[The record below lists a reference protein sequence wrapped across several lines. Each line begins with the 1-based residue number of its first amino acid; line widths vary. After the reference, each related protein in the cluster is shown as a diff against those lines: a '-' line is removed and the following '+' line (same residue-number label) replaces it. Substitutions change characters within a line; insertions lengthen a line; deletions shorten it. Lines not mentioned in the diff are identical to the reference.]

1 MKTWEKS
8 SSMANW
14 NIRLL
19 SVTSIL
25 LAATAAAAQTTAKT
39 APGGQVTFTK
49 NVAPIL
55 QRACQNCHRTGSI
68 APMSL
73 LTYQEVRPWARSIK
87 ENVAKRE
94 MPPFYIDKN
103 VGISE
108 FKNDASLSDAE
119 ITTIVKWVDSGAPQG
134 NPADMPPPRQFE
146 DSDRFHFSPDL
157 VVQLPKDE
165 ILPARSPDTWKD
177 ILVDPH
183 LTEDRWIQAVE
194 TKPTKGFRVVH
205 HTVTSLVSDDT
216 NLVPSDGGVQGTF
229 LNEYAV
235 GKNGDIFPEGAA
247 RLIKAGTKINFNVHL
262 HADGEDTPLNVALAI
277 KFYPVGYK
285 PKHIEQT
292 ENVGYVLDLDLPPNT
307 DNIRTDRYYT
317 LTKPTRILS
326 FQPHMHVRGK
336 GLCLE
341 AIYPGG
347 GLTADKVETLSCV
360 NKYRFGW
367 HIVYMYQDDVQPL
380 LPAGTVLHVISWH
393 DNTAANKANPDPDNW
408 IGFGQRSTDDMGFA
422 WVSYYQLSDEEFKQ
436 MVLERRE
443 RQKAKTVSARLG
455 Q

>member
-1 MKTWEKS
+1 MPNSKYRVFTF
-8 SSMANW
+8 
-14 NIRLL
+14 
-19 SVTSIL
+19 TTTL
-25 LAATAAAAQTTAKT
+25 LAATAAAGMAAAQTAAKT
-39 APGGQVTFTK
+39 ANDGQVTFTK
-49 NVAPIL
+49 DVAPIL
-55 QRACQNCHRTGSI
+55 QRACQDCHRPDSI

-73 LTYQEVRPWARSIK
+73 LTYEEARPWARAMK
-87 ENVAKRE
+87 ENVMRRE

-119 ITTIVKWVDSGAPQG
+119 IATIAKWVDSGAPRG
-134 NPADMPPPRQFE
+134 NPADMPPPRKFE
-146 DSDRFHFSPDL
+146 SNDRFHFTPDL
-157 VVQLPKDE
+157 VVTLPKDE

-177 ILVDPH
+177 IVVDPH
-183 LTEDRWIQAVE
+183 LTTDRWIQAVE
-194 TKPTKGFRVVH
+194 TKPTKGFRVLH
-205 HTVTSLVSDDT
+205 HTVTSLIADDT

-247 RLIKAGTKINFNVHL
+247 RLIKAGTKINFNLHL

-285 PKHIEQT
+285 PKFVELT
-292 ENVGYVLDLDLPPNT
+292 ENVGYVQDIDLPPNT

-317 LTKPTRILS
+317 LATPTRILS

-341 AIYPGG
+341 AIYPRGSFSV
-347 GLTADKVETLSCV
+347 DKVETLSCV

-367 HIVYMYQDDVQPL
+367 HIVYMYKDDVQPL

-408 IGFGQRSTDDMGFA
+408 VGFGQRSTDDMGFA
-422 WVSYYQLSDEEFKQ
+422 WVSYYQLSDDEFKQ

-443 RQKAKTVSARLG
+443 QQKAKAVSAG
-455 Q
+455 GGF

>member
-1 MKTWEKS
+1 
-8 SSMANW
+8 
-14 NIRLL
+14 
-19 SVTSIL
+19 
-25 LAATAAAAQTTAKT
+25 
-39 APGGQVTFTK
+39 
-49 NVAPIL
+49 
-55 QRACQNCHRTGSI
+55 
-68 APMSL
+68 MSL
-73 LTYQEVRPWARSIK
+73 LTYEEARPWARAMK
-87 ENVAKRE
+87 ENVMKRE

-119 ITTIVKWVDSGAPQG
+119 IATIAKWVDSGAPRG
-134 NPADMPPPRQFE
+134 NPADMPPPRKFE
-146 DSDRFHFSPDL
+146 SNDRFHFTPDL
-157 VVQLPKDE
+157 VVTLPKDE

-177 ILVDPH
+177 IVVDPH
-183 LTEDRWIQAVE
+183 LTTDRWIQAVE

-205 HTVTSLVSDDT
+205 HTVTSLIADDT

-247 RLIKAGTKINFNVHL
+247 RLIKAGTKINFNLHL

-285 PKHIEQT
+285 PKFVELT
-292 ENVGYVLDLDLPPNT
+292 ENVGYVQDIDLPPNT

-317 LTKPTRILS
+317 LATPTRILS

-341 AIYPGG
+341 AIYPRGSFSV
-347 GLTADKVETLSCV
+347 DKVETLSCV

-367 HIVYMYQDDVQPL
+367 HIVYMYKEDVQPL

-408 IGFGQRSTDDMGFA
+408 VGFGQRSTDDMGFA
-422 WVSYYQLSDEEFKQ
+422 WVSYYQLSAEEFKQ

-443 RQKAKTVSARLG
+443 QQKAKAVSAG
-455 Q
+455 GGF

>member
-1 MKTWEKS
+1 MPNSKYRVFTF
-8 SSMANW
+8 
-14 NIRLL
+14 
-19 SVTSIL
+19 TTTL
-25 LAATAAAAQTTAKT
+25 LAATAAAGMAAAQTAAKT
-39 APGGQVTFTK
+39 ANDGQVTFTK
-49 NVAPIL
+49 DVAPIL
-55 QRACQNCHRTGSI
+55 QRACQDCHRPDSI

-73 LTYQEVRPWARSIK
+73 LTYEEARPWARAMK
-87 ENVAKRE
+87 ENVMRRE

-119 ITTIVKWVDSGAPQG
+119 IATIAKWVDSGAPRG
-134 NPADMPPPRQFE
+134 NPADMPPPRKFE
-146 DSDRFHFSPDL
+146 SNDRFHFTPDL
-157 VVQLPKDE
+157 VVTLPKDE

-177 ILVDPH
+177 IVVDPH
-183 LTEDRWIQAVE
+183 LTTDRWIQAVE
-194 TKPTKGFRVVH
+194 TKPTKGFRVLH
-205 HTVTSLVSDDT
+205 HTVTSLIADDT

-247 RLIKAGTKINFNVHL
+247 RLIKAGTKINFNLHL

-285 PKHIEQT
+285 PKFVELT
-292 ENVGYVLDLDLPPNT
+292 ENVGYVQDIDLPPNT

-317 LTKPTRILS
+317 LATPTRILS

-341 AIYPGG
+341 AIYPRGSFSV
-347 GLTADKVETLSCV
+347 DKVETLSCV

-367 HIVYMYQDDVQPL
+367 HIVYMYKEDVQPL

-408 IGFGQRSTDDMGFA
+408 VGFGQRSTDDMGFA
-422 WVSYYQLSDEEFKQ
+422 WVSYYQLSDDEFKQ

-443 RQKAKTVSARLG
+443 QQKAKAVSAG
-455 Q
+455 GGF

>member
-1 MKTWEKS
+1 MPNSKYRVFTF
-8 SSMANW
+8 
-14 NIRLL
+14 
-19 SVTSIL
+19 TTTL
-25 LAATAAAAQTTAKT
+25 LAATAAAGMAAAQTAAKT
-39 APGGQVTFTK
+39 ANDGQVTFTK
-49 NVAPIL
+49 DVAPIL
-55 QRACQNCHRTGSI
+55 QRACQDCHRPDSI

-73 LTYQEVRPWARSIK
+73 LTYEEARPWARAMK
-87 ENVAKRE
+87 ENVMKRE

-119 ITTIVKWVDSGAPQG
+119 IATIAKWVDSGAPRG
-134 NPADMPPPRQFE
+134 NPADMPPPRKFE
-146 DSDRFHFSPDL
+146 SNDRFHFTPDL
-157 VVQLPKDE
+157 VVTLPKDE

-177 ILVDPH
+177 IVVDPH
-183 LTEDRWIQAVE
+183 LTTDRWIQAVE

-205 HTVTSLVSDDT
+205 HTVTSLIADDT

-247 RLIKAGTKINFNVHL
+247 RLIKAGTKINFNLHL

-285 PKHIEQT
+285 PKFVELT
-292 ENVGYVLDLDLPPNT
+292 ENVGYVQDIDLPPNT

-317 LTKPTRILS
+317 LATPTRILS

-341 AIYPGG
+341 AIYPRGSFSV
-347 GLTADKVETLSCV
+347 DKVETLSCV

-367 HIVYMYQDDVQPL
+367 HIVYMYKDDVQPL

-408 IGFGQRSTDDMGFA
+408 VGFGQRSTDDMGFA
-422 WVSYYQLSDEEFKQ
+422 WVSYYQLSDDEFRQ

-443 RQKAKTVSARLG
+443 QQKAKAVSAG
-455 Q
+455 GGF

>member
-1 MKTWEKS
+1 MPNSKYRVFTF
-8 SSMANW
+8 
-14 NIRLL
+14 
-19 SVTSIL
+19 TTTL
-25 LAATAAAAQTTAKT
+25 LAATAAAGMAAAQTAAKT
-39 APGGQVTFTK
+39 ANDGQVTFTK
-49 NVAPIL
+49 DVAPIL
-55 QRACQNCHRTGSI
+55 QRACQDCHRPDSI

-73 LTYQEVRPWARSIK
+73 LTYEEARPWARAMK
-87 ENVAKRE
+87 ENVMKRE

-119 ITTIVKWVDSGAPQG
+119 IATIAKWVDSGAPRG
-134 NPADMPPPRQFE
+134 NPADMPPPRKFE
-146 DSDRFHFSPDL
+146 SNDRFHFTPDL
-157 VVQLPKDE
+157 VVTLPKDE

-177 ILVDPH
+177 IVVDPH
-183 LTEDRWIQAVE
+183 LTTDRWIQAVE
-194 TKPTKGFRVVH
+194 TKPTKGFRVLH
-205 HTVTSLVSDDT
+205 HTVTSLIADDT

-247 RLIKAGTKINFNVHL
+247 RLIKAGTKINFNLHL

-285 PKHIEQT
+285 PKFVELT
-292 ENVGYVLDLDLPPNT
+292 ENVGYVQDIDLPPNT

-317 LTKPTRILS
+317 LATPTRILS

-341 AIYPGG
+341 AIYPRGSFSV
-347 GLTADKVETLSCV
+347 DKVETLSCV

-367 HIVYMYQDDVQPL
+367 HIVYMYKDDVQPL

-408 IGFGQRSTDDMGFA
+408 VGFGQRSTDDMGFA
-422 WVSYYQLSDEEFKQ
+422 WVSYYQLSDDEFKQ

-443 RQKAKTVSARLG
+443 QQKAKAVSAG
-455 Q
+455 GGF